1 MKLAET
7 VTFGGS
13 GLDRAAHLRGTEAGA
28 PQAGDA
34 AIVLWRGKV
43 LMQRG
48 DRTGLLRVGVPHV
61 ECADARWIFL
71 GHEIGRAHV

>member
-13 GLDRAAHLRGTEAGA
+13 GLDRAAHLRGTDAGV
-28 PQAGDA
+28 PQPGDA

-43 LMQRG
+43 
-48 DRTGLLRVGVPHV
+48 
-61 ECADARWIFL
+61 
-71 GHEIGRAHV
+71 

>member
-1 MKLAET
+1 MKLAKT

-28 PQAGDA
+28 PQSGDA

-43 LMQRG
+43 L
-48 DRTGLLRVGVPHV
+48 
-61 ECADARWIFL
+61 ARPSMA
-71 GHEIGRAHV
+71 GRDERHPDEYSLTSSKMAASAPGSL